1 MSRVDTDGT
10 IVQGGDMTLNV
21 STPLIGGCLVTA
33 NSSTGKD
40 VEVTRVGIGL
50 EVDEIRDKLSIESFP
65 STLIMQVIG

>member
-40 VEVTRVGIGL
+40 EVTRVGIGL

>member
-40 VEVTRVGIGL
+40 EVTRVGISL
-50 EVDEIRDKLSIESFP
+50 EADEIRGEHSIENFL
-65 STLIMQVIG
+65 ST